1 MNITIPV
8 SVGELIDKITILEIK
23 NSRIKNEEKIINVR
37 NELKILRNILLEN
50 NFHENIENYYQC
62 LYTVNLEIWELE
74 EDIRKFS
81 ENLLYDNELIEF
93 SRIAKKIREKNDQ
106 RSVIKKEINL
116 KFYSSIVEEK
126 SHNYN

>member
-1 MNITIPV
+1 MNIKIPI
-8 SVGELIDKITILEIK
+8 SIGELIDKITILEIK
-23 NSRIKNEEKIINVR
+23 NSRIKNEEKLLNVR
-37 NELKILRNILLEN
+37 NELKILRSILLEN

>member
-1 MNITIPV
+1 
-8 SVGELIDKITILEIK
+8 VGELIDKITILEIK